1 MTVRTLSTRT
11 TPTVFLAIISLLLC
25 LQSVVGQTSCLSGDD
40 VKKMLVHLNSAQT
53 VSPNKK
59 LREQLLKLA
68 EKDQQR
74 LRNIL
79 GETRKSDDLLKEMR
93 TNREKNTLSL
103 CPIVKEYGWPTTAV
117 VGKDGVA
124 AALLLLKN
132 SSSFALQ
139 ADLLPVIVAAVKI
152 GEIPKAVFAGYF
164 DRLRV
169 SAGLKQLFGTQAT
182 ISGGFLVLYP
192 IETERYVDARRAQYD
207 LPPLAD
213 YLRVLERS
221 YGMVMVKSPGSL
233 TSSLP
238 EKSRSAI
245 AWTAPAALLDGQAVE
260 EDEVIRFDTN
270 LVSLNVSVFNQ
281 TNKAPVS
288 RLEQKDFTVT
298 EDGHD
303 ETITFFGTTDVPFDL
318 VLLIDLSGSTANKR
332 DLIRKATQRFIEAA
346 RPSDRVAI
354 VTFSDDVQIVS
365 PLTEDHAKLLVDIRK
380 IEGSGSSNVWAA
392 LKFTLD
398 KVVGPKTLERRRA
411 VVFITDGIDNS
422 LAPIVETNSSVS
434 FADLLETVR
443 ESDTLIIPIYLEP
456 SDRNVYLRMLE
467 NARKTLALLAEES
480 GGLFYKA
487 RRIGDLNGV
496 YDQVIEDLG
505 QVYSLGYRPTNEKRD
520 GSWRTVKIQISNR
533 PELVTHARPGYYAK

>member
-1 MTVRTLSTRT
+1 MRTLSTRT

-25 LQSVVGQTSCLSGDD
+25 LQSVVGQTSCLSSDD
-40 VKKMLVHLNSAQT
+40 VKKMLVQLNSAQT
-53 VSPNKK
+53 GSPNKK

-192 IETERYVDARRAQYD
+192 IETEKYVDARRAQYD

-281 TNKAPVS
+281 TNKAPVN

-298 EDGHD
+298 EDGHNQ
-303 ETITFFGTTDVPFDL
+303 TITFFGTTDVPFDL

-365 PLTEDHAKLLVDIRK
+365 PLTEDHAKLLEDIRK

-422 LAPIVETNSSVS
+422 LAPIVEMNSSVS

-467 NARKTLALLAEES
+467 NARKTLALLADES

-487 RRIGDLNGV
+487 RKIGDLNGV

>member
-1 MTVRTLSTRT
+1 VTVRTLSTRT

-487 RRIGDLNGV
+487 RKIGDLNGV

>member
-192 IETERYVDARRAQYD
+192 IETEKYVDARRAQYD

-260 EDEVIRFDTN
+260 EDEVIRFDTD

-365 PLTEDHAKLLVDIRK
+365 PLTVDHAKLLEDIRK

-422 LAPIVETNSSVS
+422 LAPIVETTSSVS

-456 SDRNVYLRMLE
+456 SDGNVYLRMLE

-505 QVYSLGYRPTNEKRD
+505 QVYSLGYRPTNDKRD
-520 GSWRTVKIQISNR
+520 DSWRTVKIQISNR

>member
-1 MTVRTLSTRT
+1 LS
-11 TPTVFLAIISLLLC
+11 S
-25 LQSVVGQTSCLSGDD
+25 DD
-40 VKKMLVHLNSAQT
+40 VKKMLVQLNSAQT
-53 VSPNKK
+53 GSPNKK

-192 IETERYVDARRAQYD
+192 IETEKYVDARRAQYD

-281 TNKAPVS
+281 TNKAPVN

-298 EDGHD
+298 EDGHNQ
-303 ETITFFGTTDVPFDL
+303 TITFFGTTDVPFDL

-365 PLTEDHAKLLVDIRK
+365 PLTEDHAKLLEDIRK

-422 LAPIVETNSSVS
+422 LAPIVEMNSSVS

-467 NARKTLALLAEES
+467 NARKTLALLADES

-487 RRIGDLNGV
+487 RKIGDLNGV

>member
-25 LQSVVGQTSCLSGDD
+25 LQSVVGQTSCLSSDD
-40 VKKMLVHLNSAQT
+40 VKKMLVQLNSAQT

-169 SAGLKQLFGTQAT
+169 SSGLKQLFGTQAT

-192 IETERYVDARRAQYD
+192 IETEKYVDARRAQYD

-365 PLTEDHAKLLVDIRK
+365 PLTEDHAKLLEDIRK

-398 KVVGPKTLERRRA
+398 IVVGPKTLERRRA

-456 SDRNVYLRMLE
+456 SDRSVYLRMLE
-467 NARKTLALLAEES
+467 NARKTLALLADES

>member
-1 MTVRTLSTRT
+1 VTVRTLSTRT

-192 IETERYVDARRAQYD
+192 IETEKYVDARRAQYD

-260 EDEVIRFDTN
+260 EDEVIRFDTD

-365 PLTEDHAKLLVDIRK
+365 PLTVDHAKLLEDIRK

-422 LAPIVETNSSVS
+422 LAPIVETTSSVS

-456 SDRNVYLRMLE
+456 SDGNVYLRMLE

-505 QVYSLGYRPTNEKRD
+505 QVYSLGYRPTNDKRD

>member
-1 MTVRTLSTRT
+1 
-11 TPTVFLAIISLLLC
+11 
-25 LQSVVGQTSCLSGDD
+25 
-40 VKKMLVHLNSAQT
+40 MLVHLNSAQT

-192 IETERYVDARRAQYD
+192 IETEKYVDARRAQYD

-303 ETITFFGTTDVPFDL
+303 ETIAFFGTTDVPFDL

-365 PLTEDHAKLLVDIRK
+365 PLTVDHAKLLEDIRK

-456 SDRNVYLRMLE
+456 SDGNVYLRMLE

-505 QVYSLGYRPTNEKRD
+505 QVYSLGYRPTNDKRD